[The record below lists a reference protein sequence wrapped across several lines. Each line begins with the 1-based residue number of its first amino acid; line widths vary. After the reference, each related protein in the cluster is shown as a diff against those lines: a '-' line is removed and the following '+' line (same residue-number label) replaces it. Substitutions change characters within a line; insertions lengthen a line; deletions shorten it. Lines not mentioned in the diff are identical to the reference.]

1 MSDFFDKDGFPVD
14 EPQWK
19 TIEEL
24 IREIRE
30 EKEAAGELKEESAGE
45 ALNEAAGEEI
55 NEAAGQD
62 SDGVNDPAAEP
73 EAPAEPVE
81 EPVDTAAE
89 PEAPAEAAGEPP
101 EPMDEELADEELDG
115 DEQSY
120 YMDLDWDKVNDLSNR
135 QLAGSE
141 LSWELEEEEETVP
154 QPTLADLDLH
164 DEEAGPEEPAADQE
178 PEQEIG
184 GGPEPATDQEPA
196 EEAEEKAAPAAETAE
211 PAAPENE
218 TAKAAE
224 PAAEAVKAAAPEN
237 ETAKAAAPAAAAIA
251 PDKDSG
257 KDKPEQ
263 EADAAQ
269 AKQKRR
275 WAVHPV
281 SLLITA
287 LLLAALF
294 IGVFRISYPVDYDNL
309 GGTHSWLSATTLTFV
324 NNWLDEGPQALHF
337 TNYNGRYS
345 VEYRDLADRDAYVS
359 YPTGTTLFVYS
370 AAKLTGKEHI
380 DISFLKHFQMVWY
393 LVEAILLAWF
403 AMLLTAGSGYRSA
416 SGKVVIGFMTGAIW
430 ILMPVN
436 VWYLSN
442 VYFADQCVILWVML
456 FLPIEYMIRVKEK
469 GGWINGEDIQA
480 LSRAENRKRLRDGRA
495 PFALYV
501 LRFIIIYTGMLIDY
515 YFWLLVFM
523 AFFTEFIG
531 DLLNKRGLGRAV
543 SRSMG
548 YVIPVLAALLTFRWQ
563 VSGVEN
569 WRKLLYDRFVFRTTD
584 DIAGLEEVRGF
595 FRSTFTADSEEM
607 MQWMIYYNLAI
618 LVLGIVYLL
627 FHRGPGRLFKSSQ
640 CSILVTAF
648 GAIVFHVL
656 LLKQHSG
663 VHEFSQIKVSWWIAM
678 MPVVSAILV
687 LKILAPE
694 RRKTG
699 ASRNPTLSWLMLLF
713 MLTFSATLYIT
724 QIPSVDRAYYQFRN
738 QQESYPIE
746 EAIRDYTGYRDVC
759 FSFTYEIPQ
768 TPPQKLAVA
777 GKKVYHIDNLDEISD
792 MFPDL
797 WMDNGRLLMVMEK
810 STDELTPEQ
819 NEVLYAIFDPEAVV
833 VENSSCTIFEI
844 PDWRGMI

>member
-30 EKEAAGELKEESAGE
+30 EKEAAGELQE
-45 ALNEAAGEEI
+45 EAAGEDV
-55 NEAAGQD
+55 NET
-62 SDGVNDPAAEP
+62 AAEP
-73 EAPAEPVE
+73 GEEAEAEVDALEESAAAGPEEPIEPVIEPVE
-81 EPVDTAAE
+81 TAEE
-89 PEAPAEAAGEPP
+89 PEAPAEAADEPSG
-101 EPMDEELADEELDG
+101 PMDEGLADEDSDG

-120 YMDLDWDKVNDLSNR
+120 YMDLDWDKVNELSNR

-141 LSWELEEEEETVP
+141 LSWELEEEEESVP

-164 DEEAGPEEPAADQE
+164 EKEND
-178 PEQEIG
+178 
-184 GGPEPATDQEPA
+184 A
-196 EEAEEKAAPAAETAE
+196 EEASAEAAAKPEAPAKAAVPAAEPVAPAAKPET
-211 PAAPENE
+211 P
-218 TAKAAE
+218 AKAAG
-224 PAAEAVKAAAPEN
+224 PASVVPEKETTEDKTKQEAGK
-237 ETAKAAAPAAAAIA
+237 ETAPV
-251 PDKDSG
+251 
-257 KDKPEQ
+257 
-263 EADAAQ
+263 
-269 AKQKRR
+269 KQKRR

-287 LLLAALF
+287 VLLAALF

-359 YPTGTTLFVYS
+359 YPTGTTLFVYT

-469 GGWINGEDIQA
+469 GGWINGEAIHA

-495 PFALYV
+495 PLLLYV

-531 DLLNKRGLGRAV
+531 DLLNKRGLGRTV

-548 YVIPVLAALLTFRWQ
+548 YVIPVVAALLTFRWQ

-569 WRKLLYDRFVFRTTD
+569 WRQMLYDRFVFRTTD

-595 FRSTFTADSEEM
+595 FRSAFTADSEEM

-618 LVLGIVYLL
+618 LVLSIVYLI

-663 VHEFSQIKVSWWIAM
+663 VHEFSQIKISWWIAM
-678 MPVVSAILV
+678 MPVVAAILV

-694 RRKTG
+694 NWKTG
-699 ASRNPTLSWLMLLF
+699 VSRNPTLSWLMLLF

-810 STDELTPEQ
+810 SGDELTPEQ

-833 VENSSCTIFEI
+833 AENSSCIIFEI
-844 PDWRGMI
+844 PDWREMI